1 MFFED
6 LPLCL
11 EVGLS
16 HLRDIADF
24 YVSVFEIGKEEQARR
39 SLHVLA
45 LQSLANFELL
55 LCLNYFH
62 LVEQFCD
69 FGLAA
74 IDAIEELILFFED
87 GEQSFTDGGKFTDS
101 RY

>member
-11 EVGLS
+11 QVGLS

-24 YVSVFEIGKEEQARR
+24 YVSVFEIGKEEQAGR

-62 LVEQFCD
+62 LVEQLCD

-87 GEQSFTDGGKFTDS
+87 GE
-101 RY
+101 

>member
-11 EVGLS
+11 QVGLS

-24 YVSVFEIGKEEQARR
+24 YVCVFEIGKEEQAG
-39 SLHVLA
+39 SSFNLLA
-45 LQSLANFELL
+45 LQSLANLELL

-62 LVEQFCD
+62 LVEQLCN